1 MTLDLGGPNRNVF
14 YLNFETIGKLDPD
27 NELGPQI
34 CHAEQNFNFANL
46 IENASDYVIAIE
58 RFRLPLQG
66 IPMLRPIPEAI
77 RLEDGAGGLI
87 ATLNL
92 PAIYSINE
100 FLTELGPGGSG
111 WVGGGSGYN
120 FNLTPGGQICI
131 WGPWGGQELVLDPH
145 IAAIFDLPLV
155 LDGVNAGAII
165 KGATV
170 LFDRFD
176 ELYKI
181 QIVAETGLSNIQQE
195 IVTTNTFRNILTD
208 FLIPSNWN
216 ASFTDDAKCQTPHDP
231 AYSLSYPVRQDL
243 EFNDSNNRRWI
254 FMRGGAPIQNVG
266 LKAEAILRDGTI
278 TEIPLPPRSVFQV
291 KLSFWLKS

>member
-14 YLNFETIGKLDPD
+14 YLNFESIGQLDPD

-34 CHAEQNFNFANL
+34 CQAEQNFNFANL

-66 IPMLRPIPEAI
+66 IPMLRAIPQAI
-77 RLEDGAGGLI
+77 RIMDGLGGTI
-87 ATLNL
+87 STLNL
-92 PAIYSINE
+92 PAVYSIND
-100 FLTELGPGGSG
+100 FLTELSGAGSG
-111 WVGGGSGYN
+111 WTGGAGANNYS
-120 FNLTPGGQICI
+120 FSLTPGGQICI
-131 WGPWGGQELVLDPH
+131 WGPWSGEFLVLDPQ
-145 IAAIFDLPLV
+145 IAAIFDLPL
-155 LDGVNAGAII
+155 
-165 KGATV
+165 
-170 LFDRFD
+170 
-176 ELYKI
+176 E
-181 QIVAETGLSNIQQE
+181 IVAETGLSNIQQE
-195 IVTTNTFRNILTD
+195 IITTNTFRNILTD
-208 FLIPSNWN
+208 FLIPSSWS
-216 ASFTDDAKCQTPHDP
+216 ASFNDDAKCQTPHTP
-231 AYSLSYPVRQDL
+231 AFSLSYPVRQDL